1 MTTPEQVSLSESQND
16 RWEKGKQL
24 VDKNRI
30 EWEQGVHGWIA
41 RYPDIPNC
49 FTQGPTRSEALEN
62 LYEVAELLSEYVDE
76 Y

>member
-1 MTTPEQVSLSESQND
+1 MTTPEPVSFVETQND
-16 RWEKGKQL
+16 LREKGKRL

-30 EWEQGVHGWIA
+30 EWERGVHGWIA

-76 Y
+76 